1 MPQLLAT
8 MSHGT
13 FNYDDADVYITYHMC
28 FITVDNNPSFKAV
41 ILFDTGSHGEVA
53 AWIEEKASRRFM
65 RKY

>member
-1 MPQLLAT
+1 

-13 FNYDDADVYITYHMC
+13 FNYDDADVYITYRMC

-41 ILFDTGSHGEVA
+41 ILFDTGSHATFVNREVA